1 MSNIELKSKVS
12 RGFGK
17 FKLTMQKHAPEI
29 LVVSGVVGVVA
40 SAVVACKATT
50 KASKI
55 IDETKKDVAT
65 INYCAEHPEELSE
78 PYTKEDRKKDLTIVY
93 TRTGL
98 KLAKTYG
105 PALIMGGLSIA
116 GILAGSNILRKRNVA
131 LGAAYAAVDRGFRDY
146 RANVI
151 ERFGEEMDKELKY
164 NIKTQEVEE
173 TVEDEKGNKKTVK
186 KTVRTANTNELSGY
200 TFCFDVGCPDW
211 KKDAEHNKW
220 FLIQQQNWANE
231 KLKNQGHLFL
241 NDVLEMVGI
250 PKCKAGQIVGWLY
263 KPEDPTRDGFVD
275 FGLLDI
281 KDETKR
287 RFINGDERSVWLT
300 FNVDGPIFDL
310 I

>member
-1 MSNIELKSKVS
+1 MNNEVANKVS

-17 FKLTMQKHAPEI
+17 FKLTLQKHAPEI
-29 LVVSGVVGVVA
+29 FVISGVIGVTVA
-40 SAVVACKATT
+40 AVMACKATT
-50 KASKI
+50 KATKI
-55 IDETKKDVAT
+55 VEKAKEDVSA
-65 INYCAEHPEELSE
+65 INYCAEHPEQLKEE
-78 PYTKEDRKKDLTIVY
+78 YTKEDRRKDLTIVY
-93 TRTGL
+93 ANTGL
-98 KLAKTYG
+98 QLAKVYG
-105 PALIMGGLSIA
+105 PALAVGGLSIA
-116 GILAGSNILRKRNVA
+116 SILTGSNILRKRNLA
-131 LGAAYAAVDRGFRDY
+131 LGAAYTAVDSSFRDY
-146 RANVI
+146 RNRVI
-151 ERFGEEMDKELKY
+151 ERFGKDMDTELKY
-164 NIKTQEVEE
+164 NIKSQEVEE
-173 TVEDEKGNKKTVK
+173 TVVDEKGKSKTVK
-186 KTVRTANTNELSGY
+186 KTVQTVDGNTLSGY
-200 TFCFDVGCPDW
+200 TFCFDCGCPDW
-211 KKDAEHNKW
+211 QKDAEHNKW

-231 KLKNQGHLFL
+231 KLKSQGYLFL